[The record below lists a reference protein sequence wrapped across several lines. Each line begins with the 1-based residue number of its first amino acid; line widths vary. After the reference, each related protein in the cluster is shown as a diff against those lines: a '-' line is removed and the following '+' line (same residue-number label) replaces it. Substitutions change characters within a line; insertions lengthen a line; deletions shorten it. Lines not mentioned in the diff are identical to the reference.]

1 MKRVKFRLLV
11 PAIFLGLTTWMY
23 VNFKISDFVRTFK
36 VPVAVYSPDKS
47 KAVVKVSS
55 DFVLLRLKGPKSVV
69 EKLEK
74 TLSEISLKPS
84 DKLGMQTLVLTPDLL
99 GLPKSVT
106 LLEISP
112 ASIDVEIDLVETK
125 TVSINPVITG
135 NPPSYVN
142 ILSARAIPS
151 TVKIKGP
158 REVLSKLSTVE
169 TVTIPLDTIDFNP
182 FLNYKLVKVPISLP
196 SGLVSENVGLVDV
209 AFDYQVLT
217 RVETFKLKVP
227 NSDFKSASPKE
238 ISIEAKILKGFE
250 VLATDFKISLEFSD
264 FNKKQ
269 AAVKVVA
276 PSSVIGVKVVPEIV
290 QFE

>member
-1 MKRVKFRLLV
+1 MRRIKFRLLL
-11 PAIFLGLTTWMY
+11 PAIFLGITTWVY

-36 VPVAVYSPDKS
+36 VPVAVYPPDKS

-69 EKLEK
+69 EKLER
-74 TLSEISLKPS
+74 TLTEISLKPS
-84 DKLGMQTLVLTPDLL
+84 DKLGLQTLVLTPDLL
-99 GLPKSVT
+99 GLPNAIS

-112 ASIDVEIDLVETK
+112 AAIDVEIDLVETK
-125 TVSINPVITG
+125 TVSIHPVITG
-135 NPPSYVN
+135 TPPSYVN

-151 TVKIKGP
+151 TIKIKGP
-158 REVLSKLSTVE
+158 REVLANLTAVD
-169 TVTIPLDTIDFNP
+169 TVTIPLDTLDFNP

-196 SGLVSENVGLVDV
+196 SGLMSENVGLVDV
-209 AFDYQVLT
+209 AFDYEVLT

-227 NSDFKSASPKE
+227 DSEFKSASPQE

-250 VLATDFKISLEFSD
+250 VSATDFKITLEFSG
-264 FNKKQ
+264 FNKKR

-290 QFE
+290 EFD